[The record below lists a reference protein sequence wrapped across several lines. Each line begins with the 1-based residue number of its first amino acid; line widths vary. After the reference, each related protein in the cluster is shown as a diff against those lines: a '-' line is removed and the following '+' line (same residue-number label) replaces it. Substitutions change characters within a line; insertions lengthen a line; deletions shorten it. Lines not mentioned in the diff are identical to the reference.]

1 MKIIVNIFYIIFYYY
16 IYLDID
22 IDLIMAFNK
31 IRAMT
36 TNKSDLI
43 EAVKDSKI
51 VEFSEDF
58 NKIRKK
64 NLNKEFMK

>member
-1 MKIIVNIFYIIFYYY
+1 
-16 IYLDID
+16 
-22 IDLIMAFNK
+22 MAFNK

-43 EAVKDSKI
+43 EALKDSKI

-64 NLNKEFMK
+64 NLTKEFMK